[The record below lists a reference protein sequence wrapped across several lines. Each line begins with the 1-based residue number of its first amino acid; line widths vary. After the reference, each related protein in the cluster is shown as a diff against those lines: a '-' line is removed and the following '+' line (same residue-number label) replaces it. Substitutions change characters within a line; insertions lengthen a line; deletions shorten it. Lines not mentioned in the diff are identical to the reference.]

1 MAGGGGGGG
10 TPLYSIS
17 GYASPKGRVFAPS
30 QAENGYRLRPFLSN
44 DDMISAYTRSVKVHG
59 F

>member
-1 MAGGGGGGG
+1 MVL
-10 TPLYSIS
+10 LYIP
-17 GYASPKGRVFAPS
+17 YRDMPPFAPS

-44 DDMISAYTRSVKVHG
+44 DDMISAYTRSEKVHG

>member
-1 MAGGGGGGG
+1 MAGGG

-30 QAENGYRLRPFLSN
+30 QAENGYRLRPFLSD
-44 DDMISAYTRSVKVHG
+44 DDMISAYTRTEKVHG